1 MHWTPSSTTHH
12 PPPSSSSSSF
22 AASALSA
29 SASAPAA
36 RVLRDVNCSTPLR
49 SSVTRHTQHWHQQRM
64 RLAFSGW
71 RQLTNQLAEAIRS
84 HHATAVV
91 RSTMRS
97 WLTHARYVGREEE
110 VQQQRK

>member
-1 MHWTPSSTTHH
+1 MHWTPSSTSHH

-22 AASALSA
+22 SSVAASSSA
-29 SASAPAA
+29 STPAA

-49 SSVTRHTQHWHQQRM
+49 SSVMRHAQHWHQQRM
-64 RLAFSGW
+64 RLVFNSW
-71 RQLTNQLAEAIRS
+71 RQLTNELAEAIRS
-84 HHATAVV
+84 HHNSAVV

-97 WLTHARYVGREEE
+97 WLTRARYVGREEE